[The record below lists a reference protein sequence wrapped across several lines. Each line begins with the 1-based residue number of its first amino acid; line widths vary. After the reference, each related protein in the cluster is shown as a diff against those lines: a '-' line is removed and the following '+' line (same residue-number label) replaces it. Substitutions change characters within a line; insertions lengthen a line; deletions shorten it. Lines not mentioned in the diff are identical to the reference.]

1 MRKRAQ
7 KRIRPTM
14 DEPKYIAQPKRPII
28 EKKSSGVKKNW
39 WIAVA
44 LIGIFLLTLFLNTY
58 FNLTSEIAINPE
70 GEGFNKFYL
79 SGPDPYYNLRLV
91 KETYETG

>member
-7 KRIRPTM
+7 RRFRPET
-14 DEPKYIAQPKRPII
+14 EAPNYTTQATRPII
-28 EKKSSGVKKNW
+28 EKRKVSVKKNW

-44 LIGIFLLTLFLNTY
+44 LVGIFFLVIFLNSY
-58 FNLTSEIAINPE
+58 FNITSEVAINPE

-91 KETYETG
+91 KETSII